1 MRLYYEL
8 EIENGKDFIL
18 SDIIFGK
25 DDGDEVR
32 ITGLEIDSSTY
43 EENNKILVSGRWKGV
58 SLEGNGIDEEI
69 NSIDVLKENIEN
81 YKNTLDNFLIRYADR
96 VKEYGFLGGHFIQEN
111 GCDDTKQEDY
121 LSNQSTYFN
130 PLSLQVVKDMS
141 ELCAKILMGE
151 YDNEMTQDE
160 YSWSYG
166 SARISGHFS

>member
-32 ITGLEIDSSTY
+32 ITGLEIDSNTY
-43 EENNKILVSGRWKGV
+43 EKDGKILVSGRWKGV

-81 YKNTLDNFLIRYADR
+81 LEIINAEFFCDYIDES
-96 VKEYGFLGGHFIQEN
+96 KEISILLKELVIQ
-111 GCDDTKQEDY
+111 Q
-121 LSNQSTYFN
+121 
-130 PLSLQVVKDMS
+130 
-141 ELCAKILMGE
+141 
-151 YDNEMTQDE
+151 DNEE
-160 YSWSYG
+160 YN
-166 SARISGHFS
+166 IETNNKVIVTV

>member
-81 YKNTLDNFLIRYADR
+81 LEIINAEFFCDYIDES
-96 VKEYGFLGGHFIQEN
+96 KEISILLKE
-111 GCDDTKQEDY
+111 
-121 LSNQSTYFN
+121 L
-130 PLSLQVVKDMS
+130 VVQQ
-141 ELCAKILMGE
+141 
-151 YDNEMTQDE
+151 DNEE
-160 YSWSYG
+160 YN
-166 SARISGHFS
+166 IETNNKVIVTV

>member
-25 DDGDEVR
+25 DDGNEVR
-32 ITGLEIDSSTY
+32 IAGLEIDSSTY

-81 YKNTLDNFLIRYADR
+81 LEIINAEFFCDYIDESKVVSILL
-96 VKEYGFLGGHFIQEN
+96 KELVIQ
-111 GCDDTKQEDY
+111 Q
-121 LSNQSTYFN
+121 
-130 PLSLQVVKDMS
+130 
-141 ELCAKILMGE
+141 
-151 YDNEMTQDE
+151 DNEE
-160 YSWSYG
+160 YNIETNNKVI
-166 SARISGHFS
+166 ATI

>member
-81 YKNTLDNFLIRYADR
+81 LEIINAEFFCDYIDES
-96 VKEYGFLGGHFIQEN
+96 KEISILLKELVIQ
-111 GCDDTKQEDY
+111 Q
-121 LSNQSTYFN
+121 
-130 PLSLQVVKDMS
+130 
-141 ELCAKILMGE
+141 
-151 YDNEMTQDE
+151 DNEE
-160 YSWSYG
+160 YNIETNNKVI
-166 SARISGHFS
+166 ATI